1 MKSFEKKDSLL
12 KTREVA
18 LKKNLKKRK
27 KFKTLTKRK
36 NVSSIRQMD

>member
-1 MKSFEKKDSLL
+1 MKSFDKKDFLL

-27 KFKTLTKRK
+27 KIKEKK
-36 NVSSIRQMD
+36 KKK

>member
-12 KTREVA
+12 KRREVS

-27 KFKTLTKRK
+27 KIKKRQKK
-36 NVSSIRQMD
+36 NDSSFR